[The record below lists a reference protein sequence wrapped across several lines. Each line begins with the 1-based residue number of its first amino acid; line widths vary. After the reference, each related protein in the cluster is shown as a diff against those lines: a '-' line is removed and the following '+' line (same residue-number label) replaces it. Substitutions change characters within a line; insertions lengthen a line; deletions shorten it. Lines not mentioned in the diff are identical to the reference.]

1 MGPWYRTRDSL
12 GRFYGATANDP
23 ISLRTVLPHYLPPMD
38 LESLRRIGKLG
49 KPWGHR
55 GELTVLLE
63 GCDPEELVHAGS
75 LFVDIEGQKVPFFFT
90 ALHDKGRDILVKFDD
105 FHDPQSASILVGRDL
120 YAPPG
125 LLVDGSDESWDPE
138 EFIGM
143 IVRDEEHGDLG
154 EVTGIEGS
162 AKNPV
167 LVILHGEEEVM
178 VPLAEEMILGI
189 DPETN
194 TLMVRTPPGLVD
206 LYRG

>member
-1 MGPWYRTRDSL
+1 
-12 GRFYGATANDP
+12 
-23 ISLRTVLPHYLPPMD
+23 MD
-38 LESLRRIGKLG
+38 LESLHRIGKLG

-55 GELTVLLE
+55 GELTVHLD
-63 GCDPEELVHAGS
+63 GCDLDDLVHAGS

-90 ALHDKGRDILVKFDD
+90 SMQDKGRDILVKFDD
-105 FHDPQSASILVGRDL
+105 FHDPQSASILVGRDI

-125 LLVDGSDESWDPE
+125 LLADGSDESWDPE

-189 DPETN
+189 DPEAN
-194 TLMVRTPPGLVD
+194 TLLVRTPPGLVD
-206 LYRG
+206 MYRG